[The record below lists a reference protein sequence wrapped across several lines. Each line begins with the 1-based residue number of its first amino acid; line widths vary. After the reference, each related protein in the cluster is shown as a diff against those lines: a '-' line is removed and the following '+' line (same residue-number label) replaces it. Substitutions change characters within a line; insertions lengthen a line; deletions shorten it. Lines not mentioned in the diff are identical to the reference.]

1 MSKYFDKFPVI
12 EYGGDTVRNIMAR
25 VNVYEQSRENIYQYY
40 DYTLTEDVLRPDQLA
55 YNYYNNSNF
64 DWVFYLVNN
73 TLDPY
78 YGFYIPSKDFEN
90 YIISKYIT
98 PERAQSKILFY
109 RNNWP
114 MMEGSSI
121 PKSTY
126 DALDPSIQK
135 YYRPVLDVAYQ
146 PYEYVRIQEDW
157 IRSTNC
163 IVSLTYD
170 VYQNAAVGED
180 VYQGSTRGEVAS
192 IDLENNTMLV
202 KHTTGN
208 FVPGVVLLT
217 GEMVTEVNVLSRP
230 IPEAEASFWSA
241 VSAYEYEYEQ
251 NEMRKQIYVLPDAS
265 LSKFESDFNQKIK
278 M

>member
-1 MSKYFDKFPVI
+1 MSKYFDKFPVV
-12 EYGGDTVRNIMAR
+12 EYNGDTVRNIMAR
-25 VNVYEQSRENIYQYY
+25 VNVYDQSRENIYQYY

-55 YNYYNNSNF
+55 YNYYKNSNF

-78 YGFYIPSKDFEN
+78 YGYYLSSENFEN
-90 YIISKYIT
+90 YIIGKYIT
-98 PERAQSKILFY
+98 LENAQSKILFY

-114 MMEGSSI
+114 LMEGSSI

-126 DALDPSIQK
+126 DALDSSLQK
-135 YYRPVLDVAYQ
+135 YYRPVLDVSYQ
-146 PYEYVRIQEDW
+146 PYEYVRVQEDW

-163 IVSLTYD
+163 IVSLSIES
-170 VYQNAAVGED
+170 NKAAYTGLV
-180 VYQGSTRGEVAS
+180 VQQGSVSGEVSS
-192 IDLENNTMLV
+192 IDYTNNCLIV

-208 FVPGVVLLT
+208 FVPGVTLSS

-230 IPEAEASFWSA
+230 IPEAEAGFWSA

-251 NEMRKQIYVLPDAS
+251 NEMRKQIYVLPDAN
-265 LSKFESDFNQKIK
+265 LSKFESDFNQMIK